1 MSIINKDILDQV
13 SERESII
20 RKEQNDKNKEFIKSI
35 LCSILDCYDE
45 ANDILDTFNYMRS
58 NGLIDII
65 PDHIY
70 YVKSKTS
77 LYCPYTIRE
86 GGYHKFIYSQINIC
100 GGPISYHDTK
110 IEIIYIPKF
119 GELIINYDDNIFKYT
134 IHIKSIYKY
143 NNDVKFECDLNRNKR
158 AFTDD
163 DFIRSLNNF
172 KMNFKQML
180 NEMKNKLNNI
190 K

>member
-1 MSIINKDILDQV
+1 MGIINKDILDQV
-13 SERESII
+13 SERKSTTL
-20 RKEQNDKNKEFIKSI
+20 KEQNDKNKEFIKSI
-35 LCSILDCYDE
+35 LSSILDCYDDV
-45 ANDILDTFNYMRS
+45 NDILDTFNYMRT

-77 LYCPYTIRE
+77 LYCPYFIIE
-86 GGYHKFIYSQINIC
+86 DGYHKFIYSQNNIY
-100 GGPISYHDTK
+100 GGRLPYHETK

-119 GELIINYDDNIFKYT
+119 GELIINYDNVLKNT
-134 IHIKSIYKY
+134 IHIKNIYKY
-143 NNDVKFECDLNRNKR
+143 NNDVKFECDLNKNKYM
-158 AFTDD
+158 FTDD
-163 DFIRSLNNF
+163 DFIQSLNNF

>member
-13 SERESII
+13 SERESIK
-20 RKEQNDKNKEFIKSI
+20 RKERNDKNKEFIKSI
-35 LCSILDCYDE
+35 LSEILDCHDE
-45 ANDILDTFNYMRS
+45 VTDILDTFNYMRA
-58 NGLIDII
+58 NELIEMI

-77 LYCPYTIRE
+77 LYCPYVISE
-86 GGYHKFIYSQINIC
+86 CGYHKFIYNQNYIF
-100 GGPISYHDTK
+100 GGPLSYHNAE

-119 GELIINYDDNIFKYT
+119 GELIINHNNGIKNT
-134 IHIKSIYKY
+134 IHIKRIYKY
-143 NNDVKFECDLNRNKR
+143 NNDIKFECDLNRNR
-158 AFTDD
+158 FILTCD
-163 DFIRSLNNF
+163 DFIQSLNDF
-172 KMNFKQML
+172 KINFKQML